1 MKMKTKD
8 EIEEKITEL
17 KDKEN
22 GIKNSNE
29 PLTNEL
35 KVILVASQLQQKVIK
50 DSMQKTEEEL
60 NTKLNEENEK
70 IKKINEEYVKASN
83 KGDINKKR
91 ELHALE
97 WTCSIKIH
105 TINWLLGN
113 TEKIPEEDLPF

>member
-1 MKMKTKD
+1 MKTKE
-8 EIEEKITEL
+8 EINEKLTEL

-22 GIKNSNE
+22 GIENSDE

-50 DSMQKTEEEL
+50 SYMNKTEKEL
-60 NTKLNEENEK
+60 ENKLEEEN
-70 IKKINEEYVKASN
+70 KKIEYINQEYVNASSQ
-83 KGDINKKR
+83 GDLNRKR
-91 ELHALE
+91 ELHSLE

-113 TEKIPEEDLPF
+113 TTEIPEEELPF

>member
-1 MKMKTKD
+1 MKTQE
-8 EIEEKITEL
+8 EINEKLTEL

-22 GIKNSNE
+22 GIENSKE

-35 KVILVASQLQQKVIK
+35 KVILVASQLQQKIIEK
-50 DSMQKTEEEL
+50 LNNKSEEEL
-60 NTKLNEENEK
+60 EEKLKEENIK
-70 IKKINEEYVKASN
+70 IEQINKEYVDASS
-83 KGDINKKR
+83 KGDINRKR

-113 TEKIPEEDLPF
+113 TKEIPEEKLPF